1 MARSKRTGALL
12 AAGLLLATLAGCA
25 DEPAEP
31 AALGNPCGLIS
42 DEMLARIAPG
52 STREPSESGS
62 GASGSKE
69 CAVDLTS
76 GDGSLRGDLAVRV
89 GVDGYDSFDEAW
101 RTGRCDRIGATAT
114 ADGPGDV
121 SCLVVKPYADGEARI
136 DGWAWVGDDYEA
148 QVAYQLVDPQTL
160 PPSAE
165 QDLRDLLAAAV
176 DSLPRS

>member
-1 MARSKRTGALL
+1 MARSNHAGALL
-12 AAGLLLATLAGCA
+12 AVGILLAALAGCA
-25 DEPAEP
+25 DEPADP
-31 AALGNPCGLIS
+31 AALGDPCGLIS

-52 STREPSESGS
+52 STREPSQSGS
-62 GASGSKE
+62 GTSGSKQ

-89 GVDGYDSFDEAW
+89 GVDGHDSFDEAW
-101 RTGRCDRIGATAT
+101 RIGRCDRIEARVTT
-114 ADGPGDV
+114 DGPGDV
-121 SCLVVKPYADGEARI
+121 SCMVVKPYANGEARI

-165 QDLRDLLAAAV
+165 RDLRNLLAAAV